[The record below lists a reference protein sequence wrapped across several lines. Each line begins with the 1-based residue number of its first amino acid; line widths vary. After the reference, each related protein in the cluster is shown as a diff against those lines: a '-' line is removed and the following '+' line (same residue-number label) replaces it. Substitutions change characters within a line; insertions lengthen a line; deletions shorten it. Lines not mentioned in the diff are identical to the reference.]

1 MEIVKFKKGKSNIYE
16 LELSNGLKFK
26 LYDDVIVKFNL
37 LVNKRFDDK
46 KFEEIV
52 NYNDSLGAYYETI
65 KKLNTKMRSEVEIK
79 DLLKRKDYSDNI
91 INDTINRLKK
101 DGYLNREV
109 YIKSYIS
116 DAYRFSNDGP
126 DKIRR
131 NLNKLGFNDEEIDE
145 FLTLDF
151 TDKVN
156 KIIDKKV
163 KANSKYSTYLL
174 KQHLNNYLI
183 NLGYPRELFLD
194 YLNKISTNEKD
205 ILRKEA
211 NVLLKKYSKKYESN
225 ELKYF
230 VKDKLYKKGYNSEE
244 ISEVLN
250 ESIL

>member
-46 KFEEIV
+46 KFEEIIH
-52 NYNDSLGAYYETI
+52 YNDSLEAYYETI
-65 KKLNTKMRSEVEIK
+65 KKLNTKMRSEVEIRE
-79 DLLKRKDYSDNI
+79 LLKRKGYSDNI
-91 INDTINRLKK
+91 ITDTINRLKK
-101 DGYLNREV
+101 DGYLNRKI

-116 DAYRFSNDGP
+116 DAFRFSNDGP

-131 NLNKLGFNDEEIDE
+131 NLNKLGFNNEEIDE
-145 FLTLDF
+145 FLDLDF
-151 TDKVN
+151 TEKVI

-163 KANSKYSTYLL
+163 KSNTKYSNYLL

-183 NLGYPRELFLD
+183 NLGYPKELFIN
-194 YLNKISTNEKD
+194 YLNDINTNNKD
-205 ILRKEA
+205 ILKKEA
-211 NVLLKKYSKKYESN
+211 NLLFNKYYKKYEKN

-230 VKDKLYKKGYNSEE
+230 LKDKLYKKGYNSEE

-250 ESIL
+250 EIIL